1 MWRLWC
7 LALGDKAGRHDR
19 EADLVAL
26 VRTFIFA
33 TYLLTNITIVAG
45 VVRHWDDV
53 KLGAKVDCH
62 CASD

>member
-26 VRTFIFA
+26 VRTVIFA

-45 VVRHWDDV
+45 VVRHWDAA
-53 KLGAKVDCH
+53 KLGAKVDCRH
-62 CASD
+62 ASD

>member
-45 VVRHWDDV
+45 VVRHWNAV
-53 KLGAKVDCH
+53 KLEATVDCQRQ
-62 CASD
+62 